1 MLTKLTIN
9 EFLDKLGSDEPAP
22 GGGSASALGG
32 AMGAD
37 LLAMVCALTKGKKG
51 YEEVWDEC
59 KAAFDETKAASKRL
73 RELIDEDTAAFNEW
87 MTAIAMPK
95 KTPEA
100 KAARLEAIQV
110 AIKKATEKPFE
121 IATVA
126 RQMLTRAPR
135 LAEVGNKNAI
145 SDIGVGSLLLTTAV
159 NGGLLN
165 VEINLGG
172 IKDDRFVA
180 KMKAGMENLRQGMAT
195 DLNAA
200 MRTVHANL

>member
-9 EFLDKLGSDEPAP
+9 EFLEKLGSNEPAP
-22 GGGSASALGG
+22 GGGSASALAG

-37 LLAMVCALTKGKKG
+37 LLAMVCALTDGKKD
-51 YEEVWDEC
+51 YEAHWDEC

-95 KTPEA
+95 KSAEA
-100 KAARLEAIQV
+100 KEARKEAIQV